1 MAPSPVAHFAIN
13 ADDVDRAKAFY
24 SEVFGWEFT
33 SGGWPEFFH
42 IDTGTEKP
50 GHPVGSL
57 QRRWVIVEGRLI
69 HGFKCTI
76 AVSDLGAVTDAAKA
90 AGGRRPDC
98 HGPLLDSRR
107 GDAHFHRGH
116 GGKHRGSHALR
127 PDHRVLEVA
136 SPQKTRGIRR
146 IMRR

>member
-42 IDTGTEKP
+42 IDTGTEEP
-50 GHPVGSL
+50 GYPVGSL
-57 QRRWVIVEGRLI
+57 QRRRVIVEGRPI
-69 HGFKCTI
+69 HGFECTI

-90 AGGRRPDC
+90 AGDRIVMDPYLIPGVGTLIFIEDTEGNIVGAMHYYPTT
-98 HGPLLDSRR
+98 
-107 GDAHFHRGH
+107 
-116 GGKHRGSHALR
+116 GS
-127 PDHRVLEVA
+127 
-136 SPQKTRGIRR
+136 
-146 IMRR
+146 

>member
-57 QRRWVIVEGRLI
+57 QRRRVIVEGRPI
-69 HGFKCTI
+69 HGFECTI

-90 AGGRRPDC
+90 AGGRIVMDPYSIPGVGTLIFIEDTEGNIVGAM
-98 HGPLLDSRR
+98 HYDPTP
-107 GDAHFHRGH
+107 
-116 GGKHRGSHALR
+116 GS
-127 PDHRVLEVA
+127 
-136 SPQKTRGIRR
+136 
-146 IMRR
+146 

>member
-1 MAPSPVAHFAIN
+1 MAPTPVAHFAIN

-57 QRRWVIVEGRLI
+57 QRRRAIVEGRPI
-69 HGFKCTI
+69 HGFECTI
-76 AVSDLGAVTDAAKA
+76 AVSDLGAVTDAAEA
-90 AGGRRPDC
+90 AGGRIVMDPYSIPGVGTLIFVEDTEGNIVGAMRYD
-98 HGPLLDSRR
+98 RTT
-107 GDAHFHRGH
+107 
-116 GGKHRGSHALR
+116 GS
-127 PDHRVLEVA
+127 
-136 SPQKTRGIRR
+136 
-146 IMRR
+146 

>member
-33 SGGWPEFFH
+33 FGGWPEFFH

-57 QRRWVIVEGRLI
+57 QRRRAIVEGRPI
-69 HGFKCTI
+69 HGFECTI

-107 GDAHFHRGH
+107 GDAHFRRGHRGQ
-116 GGKHRGSHALR
+116 HRGSHALR

-136 SPQKTRGIRR
+136 SPQKMRGIRR

>member
-1 MAPSPVAHFAIN
+1 MAPTPVAHFAIN

-57 QRRWVIVEGRLI
+57 QRRRVIVEGRPI
-69 HGFKCTI
+69 HGFECTI
-76 AVSDLGAVTDAAKA
+76 AVSDLGAVTGAAKE
-90 AGGRRPDC
+90 AGSSWTPTRFPAWGRSFSSRTRRETSWEPC
-98 HGPLLDSRR
+98 ATTGPPGPKGGLPAK
-107 GDAHFHRGH
+107 DARH
-116 GGKHRGSHALR
+116 
-127 PDHRVLEVA
+127 P
-136 SPQKTRGIRR
+136 
-146 IMRR
+146 

>member
-13 ADDVDRAKAFY
+13 ADNVDRAKAFY

-57 QRRWVIVEGRLI
+57 QRRWVIVEGRPI
-69 HGFKCTI
+69 HGFECTI
-76 AVSDLGAVTDAAKA
+76 AVSDLGAVTNAAKE
-90 AGGRRPDC
+90 AGLSWTPTRFPAWGRSFSSRTPRETSWEPC
-98 HGPLLDSRR
+98 TTTGPPGPR
-107 GDAHFHRGH
+107 GGLPAKDARH
-116 GGKHRGSHALR
+116 
-127 PDHRVLEVA
+127 P
-136 SPQKTRGIRR
+136 
-146 IMRR
+146 

>member
-57 QRRWVIVEGRLI
+57 QRRRVIVEGRPI
-69 HGFKCTI
+69 HGFECTI
-76 AVSDLGAVTDAAKA
+76 AVSDLGAVTDAAEA
-90 AGGRRPDC
+90 AGGRIVMDPYSIPGVGTLIFVEDTEGNIVGAM
-98 HGPLLDSRR
+98 HYDPTT
-107 GDAHFHRGH
+107 
-116 GGKHRGSHALR
+116 GS
-127 PDHRVLEVA
+127 
-136 SPQKTRGIRR
+136 
-146 IMRR
+146 

>member
-1 MAPSPVAHFAIN
+1 MAPTPVAHFAIN

-57 QRRWVIVEGRLI
+57 QRRRVIVEGRPI
-69 HGFKCTI
+69 HGFECTI
-76 AVSDLGAVTDAAKA
+76 AVSDLGAVTDATEA
-90 AGGRRPDC
+90 AGGRIVMDPYSIPGVGTLIFVEDTEGNIVGAMHYDRTT
-98 HGPLLDSRR
+98 
-107 GDAHFHRGH
+107 
-116 GGKHRGSHALR
+116 GS
-127 PDHRVLEVA
+127 
-136 SPQKTRGIRR
+136 
-146 IMRR
+146 

>member
-1 MAPSPVAHFAIN
+1 MTPTPVAHFAIN

-33 SGGWPEFFH
+33 SGRWPEFFH

-57 QRRWVIVEGRLI
+57 QRRRVIVEGRPI
-69 HGFKCTI
+69 HGFECTI

-90 AGGRRPDC
+90 AGGRIVMDPYSITGVGTLIFVEDTEGNIVGAM
-98 HGPLLDSRR
+98 HYDPTT
-107 GDAHFHRGH
+107 
-116 GGKHRGSHALR
+116 GS
-127 PDHRVLEVA
+127 
-136 SPQKTRGIRR
+136 
-146 IMRR
+146 

>member
-1 MAPSPVAHFAIN
+1 MAPTPVAHFAIN

-57 QRRWVIVEGRLI
+57 QRRRVIVEGRPI
-69 HGFKCTI
+69 HGFECTI
-76 AVSDLGAVTDAAKA
+76 SVSDLGAVTDAAKE
-90 AGGRRPDC
+90 AGSSWTPTRFPAWGRSFS
-98 HGPLLDSRR
+98 SR
-107 GDAHFHRGH
+107 
-116 GGKHRGSHALR
+116 
-127 PDHRVLEVA
+127 
-136 SPQKTRGIRR
+136 TRRETS
-146 IMRR
+146 

>member
-13 ADDVDRAKAFY
+13 ADNVDRAKAFY

-57 QRRWVIVEGRLI
+57 QRRRVIVEGRPI
-69 HGFKCTI
+69 HGFECTI
-76 AVSDLGAVTDAAKA
+76 AVSDQGAVTDAAKA
-90 AGGRRPDC
+90 AGDRIVMDPYSIPGVGTLIFVEDTEGNIVGAMHYDPTT
-98 HGPLLDSRR
+98 
-107 GDAHFHRGH
+107 
-116 GGKHRGSHALR
+116 GS
-127 PDHRVLEVA
+127 
-136 SPQKTRGIRR
+136 
-146 IMRR
+146 